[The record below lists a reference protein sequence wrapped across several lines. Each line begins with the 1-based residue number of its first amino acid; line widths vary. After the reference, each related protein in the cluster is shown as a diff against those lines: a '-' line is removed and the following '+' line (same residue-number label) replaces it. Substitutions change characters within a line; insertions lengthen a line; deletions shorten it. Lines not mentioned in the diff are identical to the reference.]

1 MSKCLVFMF
10 SGEMRE
16 TTIDRIS
23 IERKGKMLE
32 THKVFDEEDEPFLL
46 CIYGLDKSNDPF
58 NKYEF
63 QCCNPRGVVYALLL
77 DKEGHI
83 YDLTIEMFKDIY
95 EEEEILDDMIEEDE
109 LGEDGEDSYDYD
121 DDFIDN
127 D

>member
-1 MSKCLVFMF
+1 MF

-16 TTIDRIS
+16 TTTDKIT
-23 IERKGKMLE
+23 IERKGKLLE
-32 THKVFDEEDEPFLL
+32 THNVYDDEDNPYIM
-46 CIYGLDKSNDPF
+46 CIYGLDKPNDPF
-58 NKYEF
+58 NQYEF
-63 QCCNPRGVVYALLL
+63 QCCNPRGVVYAILL
-77 DKEGHI
+77 DNEGHI

-109 LGEDGEDSYDYD
+109 LGKDGEDSYDYD